1 MANTLSKILKRMTD
15 IKYLRAYIK
24 IRQDGKLIK
33 QELDMLAR
41 YHKGEIKNFTE
52 IRDLLLQR
60 YIIYAYKNSSYYKK
74 LIDNLNINPE
84 KIEYIKEK
92 WSNIPFLDK
101 GIIKNKEMEI
111 KALPA
116 NKEYISHI
124 TTGGST
130 GEPFGF
136 DLYGGH
142 DYEHQEFLYKII
154 GFEDGDK
161 ILALDGTL
169 VSEVDLSKN
178 IYWTKKSN
186 NNLPYG
192 SIALSSH
199 YLNKTTINHYL
210 QFIED
215 FKPAIIRGYPSIFE
229 YLAKYINENK
239 INFETKLKGIEL
251 TSESFSDQQVECIS
265 KAFKTRVF
273 SQYGHAEASVFGYT
287 TSKDLTIYCS
297 PLYGFTEIIGIDGQH
312 VDPGQIG
319 EVVVTGFNNHATPF
333 IRYRTGD
340 LAMYGGEENGI
351 VKLSKIYGRTQDV
364 VYDSSM
370 QEVRLTALVFGRH
383 YHAFDNIEKW
393 QIIQNYPGEVT
404 FKIIKGKNFNQT
416 DENEIKENFIKIGNI
431 RTNFEFT
438 DNISKTKRGKSKLL
452 IQNIKI

>member
-1 MANTLSKILKRMTD
+1 MANKISKILNRITD
-15 IKYLRAYIK
+15 LKYIRTYTK
-24 IRQDGKLIK
+24 IRQDARIIK
-33 QELDMLAR
+33 QGLDMLAR

-52 IRDLLLQR
+52 VRDLLLQR
-60 YIIYAYKNSSYYKK
+60 FIIYAYKNSRYYKI
-74 LIDNLNINPE
+74 LIDNLNINLGS
-84 KIEYIKEK
+84 IESIKEK
-92 WSNIPFLDK
+92 WSKIPFLDK
-101 GIIKNKEMEI
+101 GIIKNKELEI
-111 KALPA
+111 KAISP

-130 GEPFGF
+130 GQPFGF

-142 DYEHQEFLYKII
+142 DYVHQEFLYKIM
-154 GFEDGDK
+154 GYEDGDK

-169 VSEVDLSKN
+169 VSELDLSKN

-186 NNLPYG
+186 HNLPYG
-192 SIALSSH
+192 SMALSSH
-199 YLNKTTINHYL
+199 YLNKTTIKHYL
-210 QFIED
+210 QFIEN
-215 FKPAIIRGYPSIFE
+215 FNPAIIRGYPSIFE

-239 INFETKLKGIEL
+239 INFKTKLKGIEL
-251 TSESFSDQQVECIS
+251 TSESFSNQQVDCIS

-297 PLYGFTEIIGIDGQH
+297 PLYGFTEIIGIDEQH
-312 VDPGQIG
+312 VHPGQIG

-340 LAMYGGEENGI
+340 LAVYGGEENGI

-364 VYDSSM
+364 VYDSNM

-393 QIIQNYPGEVT
+393 QIIQNSPGEVI
-404 FKIIKGKNFNQT
+404 FKIIKGKKFNQA
-416 DENEIKENFIKIGNI
+416 DENEIKENFFKIGNI
-431 RTNFEFT
+431 RTTLEFT

-452 IQNIKI
+452 IQNINP